1 VTQSRSDKPAPANC
15 TASELFD
22 VLWATLTD
30 VIGPTATAALLQRSI
45 KRAAADQPELR
56 ELVIGRDQFVYTYTV
71 PRSWTRPEVTSLPA
85 LKRMMHELWPLLSD
99 LTGPVVVR
107 RLRDEPQLRRCGVIP
122 KDARQ

>member
-22 VLWATLTD
+22 LLWATLTD

-45 KRAAADQPELR
+45 KRAAEDQPELR
-56 ELVIGRDQFVYTYTV
+56 ELVIGRDQFVYTYKV
-71 PRSWTRPEVTSLPA
+71 PPSWTRPEPTSRPA
-85 LKRMMHELWPLLSD
+85 LTRVVRELWPLLSD

-107 RLRDEPQLRRCGVIP
+107 RLSDVPLLRRCGVIP
-122 KDARQ
+122 KDGGR